1 MFTYRIFRPLFYL
14 AFFLGLTP
22 VASFGQEV
30 SPPVPPAT
38 SKPGSAT
45 KVIRPQL
52 VLVTRLEEA
61 RQLCWNGDYRRAATL
76 YTEII
81 ASGRDVAAAYAG
93 LAHAYLKMRKVDDA
107 YKAASKAVE
116 LDPSLA
122 AAHAALGDVYFR
134 QGKLYEA
141 EQEYLTPL
149 RAKNEDAQA
158 YLGLSRIY
166 YTTFN
171 ENRAKI
177 VLDRAHTLDPK
188 DPDISS
194 DWVQTRPAA
203 EQIRALEAFIAAGGH
218 GEHVG
223 RAGARQW
230 LAVLKDQALHPDR
243 TCQMVNKLQSAQI
256 NLEPLFNMSRGAS
269 ASDRIYPGVGVDAR
283 LNGFAARL
291 VVETSSDRIIL
302 NQKTAEKAGAQ
313 QVVRTEIEGV
323 GDENPPEGYTA
334 YVESIKFGEIEFKGC
349 YVTVIEDASPRNF
362 LGDHEGAVGAGIFAN
377 YLVDLDLRHSKLRL
391 TGLPPYP
398 DGTPET
404 VAEKGGA
411 TEPCQFHDRYIAP
424 EMVDWTALYRSNQL
438 LLLPVYANGATA
450 KLFGVSLGSGIS
462 LISLEAAHEVSTVT
476 SDQFTHVRGLNGEVK
491 NGHKSGPLKLQFA
504 GLEFHADA
512 LPVADMSIY
521 DENSFE
527 VSGLL
532 GFPVLKYFNIQ
543 IDYRDGLIYLDHGEK
558 RK

>member
-1 MFTYRIFRPLFYL
+1 MLTRKSFRAILFPAL
-14 AFFLGLTP
+14 FLGLTP
-22 VASFGQEV
+22 FASLGQEV

-38 SKPGSAT
+38 SKPESAT
-45 KVIRPQL
+45 KIIRPQL
-52 VLVTRLEEA
+52 VPVTRLEEA
-61 RQLCWNGDYRRAATL
+61 RQLCWNGDYRHAATL

-81 ASGRDVAAAYAG
+81 AGGKDVAAAYAG

-116 LDPSLA
+116 LDPLLA

-166 YTTFN
+166 HTTFN
-171 ENRAKI
+171 ENRARI

-188 DPDISS
+188 DPDINS

-203 EQIRALEAFIAAGGH
+203 EQIRALAAFIAAGGH

-230 LAVLKDQALHPDR
+230 LAVLKDQALHPER
-243 TCQMVNKLQSAQI
+243 TCQMVNKLESAQL
-256 NLEPLFNMSRGAS
+256 NLEPLFTMTRGAS
-269 ASDRIYPGVGVDAR
+269 ASERIYPGVGVDVR

-302 NQKTAEKAGAQ
+302 NQKTAEKAGVQ

-377 YLVDLDLRHSKLRL
+377 YLVDLDLRRSKLRL
-391 TGLPPYP
+391 TELPPYP
-398 DGTPET
+398 DET
-404 VAEKGGA
+404 SENTAEMGSAKELG
-411 TEPCQFHDRYIAP
+411 QFHDRYIAP
-424 EMVDWTALYRSNQL
+424 EMADWTALYRSNQL

-450 KLFGVSLGSGIS
+450 RLFGISLGSGIS
-462 LISLEAAHEVSTVT
+462 LISLAAAREVSTVT
-476 SDQFTHVRGLNGEVK
+476 TDQFTHVRGLNGEVK
-491 NGHKSGPLKLQFA
+491 NGHKSGPIKLQFA

-512 LPVADMSIY
+512 LPVADMSVY

-527 VSGLL
+527 VAGLL
-532 GFPVLKYFNIQ
+532 GFPVLQYFNIQ